1 MDAKDRSLKY
11 ECRYEKVNVYET
23 PNLNMYVYTNPL
35 TYFYASLLR
44 NPLFKKNAC
53 VATAHFFCAKSAS
66 LHGV

>member
-11 ECRYEKVNVYET
+11 EGRYEKVNVYET
-23 PNLNMYVYTNPL
+23 PNLNMCVYTNPL